1 MKIGDCNIEFLG
13 HSGFILKLNGK
24 NIIIDPYRVT
34 DNVPKA
40 DIVLITHSHNDHCSI
55 KDIQKVSRRGTIVLC
70 PVDCQSALMKVKN
83 VEIHIVEKKDVL
95 DFRNFKIECVPAYTN
110 NKHHPQNEGWLGY
123 LIKSGKDIIYFASDT
138 DLTDELKSLSGYGKK
153 GNNFVAILPVSGT
166 VALNAMEASN
176 VASLLNTSL
185 AIPHGYGA
193 GLYGTH
199 QDANKFVELC
209 KQKGINAHILEK
221 I

>member
-1 MKIGDCNIEFLG
+1 MKIHSGELQFLG
-13 HSGFILKLNGK
+13 HSGFLVKVQGK
-24 NIIIDPYRVT
+24 AIIIDPYKLS

-83 VEIHIVEKKDVL
+83 VEVHIVEKRDIL
-95 DFRNFKIECVPAYTN
+95 DFRNFKIECVHAYTN

-138 DLTDELKSLSGYGKK
+138 DLTSDLKSLSGYGKD
-153 GNNFVAILPVSGT
+153 GNNFIAILPVSGT
-166 VALNAMEASN
+166 VAMDSREASN
-176 VASLLNTSL
+176 AAKILNSTL

-193 GLYGTH
+193 GLYGS
-199 QDANKFVELC
+199 QEDASRFVELC
-209 KQKGINAHILEK
+209 IQNGLNAVVLDK